1 MADKEMDENSSTPT
15 LLNSKNTVISKDLSA
30 ESISKLNG
38 FLKIMG
44 VFNLTFPAQYD
55 TKDSFS
61 ELTRCCLKVQH
72 IHRGKISC
80 FLSVKPPIMNIYGS
94 LHGGAVGDVTVRIA
108 TACARTI
115 VGKDKELFL
124 GELSISYLSGAPRNA
139 EVIVNATVIRSG
151 RNLTVVAVDFRLKDS
166 EKLSYISHATFY
178 HMPVASL

>member
-1 MADKEMDENSSTPT
+1 MLSFFSHKEIAPPRVSMADKEMDENSSTPT

-80 FLSVKPPIMNIYGS
+80 FLSVKPPIMVNNLIFYYW
-94 LHGGAVGDVTVRIA
+94 VF
-108 TACARTI
+108 I
-115 VGKDKELFL
+115 VCVIWLKRLNLF
-124 GELSISYLSGAPRNA
+124 
-139 EVIVNATVIRSG
+139 
-151 RNLTVVAVDFRLKDS
+151 
-166 EKLSYISHATFY
+166 
-178 HMPVASL
+178 

>member
-1 MADKEMDENSSTPT
+1 MLKH
-15 LLNSKNTVISKDLSA
+15 V
-30 ESISKLNG
+30 G
-38 FLKIMG
+38 FSL
-44 VFNLTFPAQYD
+44 Q
-55 TKDSFS
+55 
-61 ELTRCCLKVQH
+61 
-72 IHRGKISC
+72 
-80 FLSVKPPIMNIYGS
+80 NIYGS

-139 EVIVNATVIRSG
+139 KVLVYNSNVIRSG
-151 RNLTVVAVDFRLKDS
+151 RNLNVVAVDFRLKDS